1 MIAGSMPSMDT
12 ATAFTS
18 DHEGDHWVPVSPRLV
33 TARRIVLVVSLVPI
47 TAIVLGVLTL
57 LGVVTWVSVVI
68 CCRCTDRSAV
78 GVVAHRPTGALVCLL
93 RTRR

>member
-47 TAIVLGVLTL
+47 TAIALGFDTAGGNR
-57 LGVVTWVSVVI
+57 LGVVVI
-68 CCRCTDRSAV
+68 AV
-78 GVVAHRPTGALVCLL
+78 AALIGLLWVVAHGRRVRSCLL
-93 RTRR
+93 RTRK

>member
-1 MIAGSMPSMDT
+1 MPSMDT

-47 TAIVLGVLTL
+47 TAIVLGVLAL
-57 LGVVTWVSVVI
+57 LGVVTWVSV
-68 CCRCTDRSAV
+68 
-78 GVVAHRPTGALVCLL
+78 ALTSLTPLL
-93 RTRR
+93 VQTATS